1 MARQRRAVG
10 GRISEPP
17 TDDRDS
23 RDQDADP
30 EAVARTICLRLL
42 TIRAR
47 TRSELHDALLAR
59 NVPADVADR
68 VLDRLASVGLVD
80 DQAFAARF
88 VETRHQDRG
97 LAGRE
102 LARQLRDK
110 GIEES
115 VIADAVSTVD
125 ADQELATARK
135 LVKRKLATMTRLDPQ
150 VQTRR
155 LAGLLAR
162 KGYAPSTA
170 FQIVR
175 EVIGEVAAGTDSE
188 DTAWLA

>member
-1 MARQRRAVG
+1 
-10 GRISEPP
+10 
-17 TDDRDS
+17 
-23 RDQDADP
+23 
-30 EAVARTICLRLL
+30 
-42 TIRAR
+42 
-47 TRSELHDALLAR
+47 
-59 NVPADVADR
+59 
-68 VLDRLASVGLVD
+68 
-80 DQAFAARF
+80 
-88 VETRHQDRG
+88 
-97 LAGRE
+97 
-102 LARQLRDK
+102 DK